1 MLTPKGST
9 QGARGWLLNN
19 SWSAVS
25 AYLLLLSSY
34 LCIKPSFFSFF
45 DKTWRLFW
53 EIRSLWHPQ
62 GYHLGMAKDQLISKC
77 LFAVFNFF
85 QKMNE
90 GNFLTNLFWRILLMI
105 FFKNFFDES
114 IDEVYDEFF
123 DYFWFLLDFFLIY
136 NLLTIPSF
144 RIRVP
149 SIMLLQ

>member
-25 AYLLLLSSY
+25 VYVLVLSSY
-34 LCIKPSFFSFF
+34 VLSCHVFSFC

-62 GYHLGMAKDQLISKC
+62 GHPLGVSKDQLISKC
-77 LFAVFNFF
+77 LFGVFNFF

-90 GNFLTNLFWRILLMI
+90 GNFLTNLFWRILLMN
-105 FFKNFFDES
+105 FFKNFFDEF

-123 DYFWFLLDFFLIY
+123 DYFWFLLDFFIY